1 MEFKDII
8 LDKQEGIAKITLNRP
23 DAMNAFSLEMRE
35 EVGTAFESF
44 ASDDEVRAVVLT
56 GAGRAFCAGGDIKG
70 WGDLGDDGLKT
81 LLTLAHRAVRAITT
95 LEKPVIAM
103 VNGAAA
109 GAGCNLALACDLIIA
124 SDKARFGETFVK
136 VGLGPDWG
144 GAYFLPR
151 LVGMAKAKELLFSGK
166 VIDANEA
173 LQIGLVN
180 QVVPSDQLEATTM
193 ELAKQLAN
201 SATKAIGLTK
211 SFLHKVCQMDLDAAL
226 EYEGNVQ
233 AACIKTYDHQEGVK
247 AFLEK
252 RPAEFRGH

>member
-23 DAMNAFSLEMRE
+23 DAMNAFSLGMRE

-193 ELAKQLAN
+193 ELAKQLAK

-211 SFLHKVCQMDLDAAL
+211 SFLHKVWQMDLDAAL